1 MQPRHATRWSVLL
14 SVQVAASIESATS
27 GYVLPLLLLLLLLLL
42 LEVLC
47 CCRRCRGRRSR
58 LQQLRL
64 AACAT
69 A

>member
-1 MQPRHATRWSVLL
+1 MQPRQATRWSVPL

-27 GYVLPLLLLLLLLLL
+27 GYVLPLLLLLLLL